1 MLYSDFKHALVV
13 ASALVAAACSA
24 RPTQISNSR
33 TGAFEAALTPF
44 EAGFAAA
51 WYDTRDGNGEI
62 YVRLLDK
69 DGEPDSPELRLTNSP
84 EDSFEASIDRL
95 GDLLAIAWYDQTATG
110 QQTAKLG
117 VWTRGGAN
125 RWVHTF
131 ARDTRNPVVRSTST
145 AIFCA
150 WVQTEANR
158 GEAVFAA
165 WWDKDGHQT
174 GPAIR
179 LGPASKT
186 TWNLNA
192 SIDEQGR
199 GWVVFDAEFST
210 RVSEIYV
217 ARADGSATR
226 VANGDGSETR
236 AIRLTKDDGAPSKYP
251 DLALGT
257 DGRAALSWQEERD
270 GNVEVYLIAAK
281 LSDLTGEVD
290 GRSRRVTNTSGES
303 NGAYLAWNGDRLG
316 LAWSDKTPGQPEV
329 YFESFDSTGASREP
343 ARRITQTATWSLVP
357 AIRPRGNG
365 FALAWNEYQPASV
378 EVHIG
383 TSQIFFSALP

>member
-1 MLYSDFKHALVV
+1 MLHSDFTHALVV

-24 RPTQISNSR
+24 KPAQISHSR

-44 EAGFAAA
+44 EKGFAAA

-62 YVRLLDK
+62 YVRLLDEN
-69 DGEPDSPELRLTNSP
+69 GTPVSPERRLTNSP

-95 GDLLAIAWYDQTATG
+95 GDMMAVAWYEQTATG

-117 VWTRGGAN
+117 VWTRDGAN
-125 RWVHTF
+125 RWVHSF
-131 ARDTRNPVVRSTST
+131 ERDTRNPVVRSTST

-174 GPAIR
+174 VPAIR

-192 SIDEQGR
+192 SIDEQGT

-210 RVSEIYV
+210 RASEVYV
-217 ARADGSATR
+217 ARADGSAT
-226 VANGDGSETR
+226 A
-236 AIRLTKDDGAPSKYP
+236 AIRLTKDDSAPSKYP
-251 DLALGT
+251 DLALGS

-270 GNVEVYLIAAK
+270 GNVEVYLITGK
-281 LSDLTGEVD
+281 LRDLAGEID
-290 GRSRRVTNTSGES
+290 GRSRRVTNTPGES
-303 NGAYLAWNGDRLG
+303 NGAYIAWSGDRLG

-343 ARRITQTATWSLVP
+343 ARRITQTAQWSLVP
-357 AIRPRGNG
+357 AIGPRRNG
-365 FALAWNEYQPASV
+365 FALLWNEYQPASV

-383 TSQIFFSALP
+383 TSQIFFSTLP

>member
-1 MLYSDFKHALVV
+1 MLPSDFTHALVV
-13 ASALVAAACSA
+13 ASALTAAACSA
-24 RPTQISNSR
+24 RPTQVSNSR

-44 EAGFAAA
+44 EGGFAAA

-62 YVRLLDK
+62 YVRLLDEN
-69 DGEPDSPELRLTNSP
+69 GTPVGSERRLTNSP

-95 GDLLAIAWYDQTATG
+95 GDMMAIAWYEQSATG

-117 VWTRGGAN
+117 AWTRDGAN

-131 ARDTRNPVVRSTST
+131 ARDTRNPVVRTTST
-145 AIFCA
+145 AVFCA
-150 WVQTEANR
+150 WVQTDADR

-165 WWDKDGHQT
+165 WWDKDGQQT

-210 RVSEIYV
+210 RASEVYV
-217 ARADGSATR
+217 ARADGSASTA
-226 VANGDGSETR
+226 V
-236 AIRLTKDDGAPSKYP
+236 RLTKDDGAPSKYP
-251 DLALGT
+251 DLALGG

-270 GNVEVYLIAAK
+270 GNVEVYLISGK
-281 LSDLTGEVD
+281 LSDLAGEID
-290 GRSRRVTNTSGES
+290 GRARRVTNTPGES
-303 NGAYLAWNGDRLG
+303 TGAYIAWSGDRLG

-329 YFESFDSTGASREP
+329 YFESFDSTGAAREP
-343 ARRITQTATWSLVP
+343 ARRITQTSTWSLVP

-365 FALAWNEYQPASV
+365 FAIAWNEYQPASV